1 MNEKIINDE
10 SGDVVRVIADGP
22 RLRFLVA
29 RQYENRHTEFRLS
42 GESVAALT
50 EFLVDS
56 LPEQPQKRR
65 GPGRPRKTEAA

>member
-1 MNEKIINDE
+1 MREIIVNDE
-10 SGDVVRVIADGP
+10 SGSVVRAIEEDG
-22 RLRFLVA
+22 RLRFHIT

-42 GESVAALT
+42 GKALTDFT

-56 LPEQPQKRR
+56 PAEQPQKRR